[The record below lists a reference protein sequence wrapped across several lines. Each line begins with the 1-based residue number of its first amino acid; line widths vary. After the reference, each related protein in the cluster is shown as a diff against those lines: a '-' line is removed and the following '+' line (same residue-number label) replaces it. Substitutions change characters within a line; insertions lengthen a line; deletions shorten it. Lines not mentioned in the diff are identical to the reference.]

1 MPLADPRRRRNPV
14 ATSLRDAVVVLAV
27 LAIGTTVQV
36 SFERLPGSN
45 GDGERMSSA
54 PHARPARPADVDID
68 RLTLDPDDG
77 VAPVESERQRHRS
90 AIRADRAES
99 NAGPAADRGVNV
111 EIPAIATRAL
121 RVLSV
126 ERP

>member
-27 LAIGTTVQV
+27 LAIGTTVQI
-36 SFERLPGSN
+36 SFERLPGSH
-45 GDGERMSSA
+45 GDGARMSSA
-54 PHARPARPADVDID
+54 PHARPADVDMD
-68 RLTLDPDDG
+68 RWTLDPEDA
-77 VAPVESERQRHRS
+77 VAPVESERERHRS

-111 EIPAIATRAL
+111 EIPAIATHAL
-121 RVLSV
+121 RLVSV